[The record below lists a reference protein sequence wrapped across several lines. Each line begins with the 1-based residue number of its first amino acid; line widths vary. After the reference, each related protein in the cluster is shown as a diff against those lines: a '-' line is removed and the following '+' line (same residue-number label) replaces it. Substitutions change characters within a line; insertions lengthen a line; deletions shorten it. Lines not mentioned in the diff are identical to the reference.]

1 MWRMVVALR
10 GDLRDK
16 ECSGARRS
24 ILSQGA
30 PTEAVASPRIGIYGL
45 FDRIPFLRGKYAQ
58 KFAAATVIAIVP
70 PLVILVA
77 YMAFANDITETGKRL
92 LPALGLTYLGGFMAM
107 LWLHQGLLAP
117 VVMSSTAMKRY
128 LDDGQAPQ
136 MPVGFYDDAG
146 RLMGRTQYVLELLER
161 WGARIESLTDL
172 DDMTGVYTRR
182 AGEKRLG
189 EEIARSERDK
199 TTFHA
204 ALVDLR
210 GFRALREEHGYGAGD
225 ICLVQL
231 VADLIAN
238 TRKGDWIARWGND
251 QFLVGLHRNRN
262 ARLVTDRILH
272 AIDSVPCRVSPVKDV
287 PIRVSCAVMEY
298 RLGLGED
305 VLLRRLAEA
314 LAEAKFT
321 SVPGG
326 PSRAVFRLTADR

>member
-1 MWRMVVALR
+1 M
-10 GDLRDK
+10 
-16 ECSGARRS
+16 
-24 ILSQGA
+24 SQGA
-30 PTEAVASPRIGIYGL
+30 QAEAAAGPRIGIYGL
-45 FDRIPFLRGKYAQ
+45 FERIPFLRGKYAH
-58 KFAAATVIAIVP
+58 KFAAATVIAVVP
-70 PLVILVA
+70 PLVILLA
-77 YMAFANDITETGKRL
+77 YTLFANDVSETGKRL

-117 VVMSSTAMKRY
+117 VVMSSTAMKTY
-128 LDDGQAPQ
+128 LDDGKAPQ
-136 MPVGFYDDAG
+136 MPLGFYDDAG

-182 AGEKRLG
+182 AGEKRLD

-210 GFRALREEHGYGAGD
+210 GFRAIREEHGYGAGD

-262 ARLVTDRILH
+262 AKLVTDRILH
-272 AIDSVPCRVSPVKDV
+272 AIDSVPCRVSAERELN
-287 PIRVSCAVMEY
+287 IRVSCAVMEY
-298 RLGLGED
+298 RLGLGPGM
-305 VLLRRLAEA
+305 LLKRLGEA
-314 LAEAKFT
+314 LAEAKFKST
-321 SVPGG
+321 PGG
-326 PSRAVFRLTADR
+326 PSRAVFRLSAEQ